1 VEDYQDRLVIATPEG
16 VELALDLAGLGS
28 RFTAGLIDL
37 LIKTL
42 IAAALLV
49 AAIPLGGVI
58 AVVVEA
64 GVPLLVYIG
73 YDVLFET
80 LGSGRT
86 PGKRWSGLR
95 VMRADGGPEDLVASL
110 VRNVLRLI
118 DGLPL
123 SYLPGIASILLTRR
137 NQRLGDLAA
146 GTIVVRERRG
156 GRRAGEPGADAA
168 LRPAATARPA
178 RDEPAAEAGAA
189 GAPVGSAPAG
199 APVGSAPAGAP
210 VGSAPAGAPA
220 ARDLGGLR
228 DEDLAAVRAF
238 LHRRESLDAG
248 ARADVARRLA
258 ASLRP
263 KVAGPFDGLSPERF
277 LEALDEARRRS

>member
-16 VELALDLAGLGS
+16 LELALDLAGLGS

-37 LIKTL
+37 AIKAVIISAL
-42 IAAALLV
+42 LAATIPLSGLAAVLV
-49 AAIPLGGVI
+49 AAGAPLVI
-58 AVVVEA
+58 
-64 GVPLLVYIG
+64 YIG

-86 PGKRWSGLR
+86 PGKRASGLR
-95 VMRADGGPEDLVASL
+95 VLRADGGPEDVTSSL

-123 SYLPGIASILLTRR
+123 LYVPGITSILLTGR

-156 GRRAGEPGADAA
+156 GRRLADDHGFG
-168 LRPAATARPA
+168 PSTAR
-178 RDEPAAEAGAA
+178 AEAGD
-189 GAPVGSAPAG
+189 GDGERPGGEPAG
-199 APVGSAPAGAP
+199 AGAY
-210 VGSAPAGAPA
+210 
-220 ARDLGGLR
+220 DLGGLR
-228 DEDLAAVRAF
+228 DEDVAAVRAF
-238 LHRRESLDAG
+238 LERRESLDEA
-248 ARADVARRLA
+248 ARTDVARRLA
-258 ASLRP
+258 AALRP
-263 KVAGPFDGLSPERF
+263 KVAGPFDHLAPEGF